1 MGVHLEDEYDM
12 VVKRFRRFKT
22 GAFCQRVR
30 RPALIIPLTMLLAS
44 AISFALTIP
53 VNATAVVATIH
64 VGGRPSG
71 VAVNPVTNRI
81 YVVNELDNNLYVIEG
96 ATNTVIAVIAVG
108 GLPVDVAVNP
118 VTNRIFV
125 ANESDDTVSVIDG
138 VNNTV
143 ITSIS
148 VDSAPAAVAVNSST
162 NRIYVANQVS
172 NTVSVIDGLTN
183 AVIATIP
190 VGSGPEGVAV
200 NSSTNRIYVG
210 NRDGDSVSVIDG
222 NTNTVLSAIP
232 LSIPAIR
239 VAVNSSTNRIYV
251 TGLSTNPV
259 IVVDGA
265 SDTVLTTIPVGL
277 GPYGVAV
284 NAWDNLIYV
293 ANSHGTNLSVID
305 GVNNSE
311 ISIIGVG
318 SFPVLT
324 DANPDTGF
332 IYVTD
337 FRDGNVWVLT
347 EPTAVGSVTP
357 NQGMQGQRLQVGV
370 SGSNFPRSA
379 SLNFGSDITVS
390 NVVVVSPTLITATLT
405 IGDNARTGL
414 RDVSVTTASGTVFAP
429 GAFTVT
435 QAPPPFVATT
445 PPPEGPPHSSSASSG
460 LVTPGPVP
468 LPNILVGSASLSA
481 ARVPP
486 GAPVTV
492 TASVS
497 NTGTV
502 AGSGVV
508 RLFVNG
514 QEEVQ
519 QGVNLNSGSISQVR
533 FTISRDEPGT
543 YTVNVGNVP
552 AGSFTVDAFAD
563 PNLILYFSAALV
575 AVSLVLGA
583 VYIYRRS

>member
-1 MGVHLEDEYDM
+1 
-12 VVKRFRRFKT
+12 
-22 GAFCQRVR
+22 
-30 RPALIIPLTMLLAS
+30 MLLAS

-53 VNATAVVATIH
+53 VNATAVVATVH
-64 VGGRPSG
+64 VGGWPSG

-81 YVVNELDNNLYVIEG
+81 YVVNQLDHNVSVIEG
-96 ATNTVIAVIAVG
+96 ATNTVIAVIPVG
-108 GLPVDVAVNP
+108 GAPMDVAVNP
-118 VTNRIFV
+118 ATNRIFV
-125 ANESDDTVSVIDG
+125 TNETDDTVSVIDG

-148 VDSAPAAVAVNSST
+148 VDSGPLGVAVNSST
-162 NRIYVANQVS
+162 NRIYVANQSS

-183 AVIATIP
+183 DRIATIL
-190 VGSGPEGVAV
+190 VGSGPSGVAV

-222 NTNTVLSAIP
+222 NTNTVVGNIP
-232 LSIPAIR
+232 LATPAIL

-259 IVVDGA
+259 TVVDGA
-265 SDTVLTTIPVGL
+265 SDTVLTTVPVGP

-293 ANSHGTNLSVID
+293 ANSHGNNLSVID

-311 ISIIGVG
+311 ISIIGIG
-318 SFPVLT
+318 SLPVLT
-324 DANPDTGF
+324 DVNPDTGF
-332 IYVTD
+332 IYVTN

-357 NQGMQGQRLQVGV
+357 NQGMQGQRLQVGIA
-370 SGSNFPRSA
+370 GSNFPRSA
-379 SLNFGSDITVS
+379 SLNFGSDITIS

-405 IGDNARTGL
+405 IGDNAQLGL
-414 RDVSVTTASGTVFAP
+414 RNVSVTTASGTVYAP
-429 GAFTVT
+429 GAFMVT

-445 PPPEGPPHSSSASSG
+445 PPPEGPPHSSSASNG
-460 LVTPGPVP
+460 FVTPGPVP
-468 LPNILVGSASLSA
+468 LPNILVDNASLSA
-481 ARVPP
+481 AMVPP
-486 GAPVTV
+486 GTPVTV
-492 TASVS
+492 TASVA
-497 NTGTV
+497 NTGTA
-502 AGSGVV
+502 AGSAVV

-514 QEEVQ
+514 QEEVR
-519 QGVNLNSGSISQVR
+519 QGVSVNGGRTSQVG

-543 YTVNVGNVP
+543 YSVYVGNVP

-575 AVSLVLGA
+575 VVSLVLGA
-583 VYIYRRS
+583 IYIYRRSYSSN

>member
-1 MGVHLEDEYDM
+1 
-12 VVKRFRRFKT
+12 
-22 GAFCQRVR
+22 
-30 RPALIIPLTMLLAS
+30 MLLAS

-81 YVVNELDNNLYVIEG
+81 YVVNELDQNLSVIEG
-96 ATNTVIAVIAVG
+96 ATNTVIALIPVG

-118 VTNRIFV
+118 ATNRIFV

-143 ITSIS
+143 ITSIP
-148 VDSAPAAVAVNSST
+148 VDSNPAAVAVNSST
-162 NRIYVANQVS
+162 NRIYVANQSS

-190 VGSGPEGVAV
+190 VGLGPDGVAV

-222 NTNTVLSAIP
+222 NTNTVIGAIP

-265 SDTVLTTIPVGL
+265 SDTVLTTVPVGL

-293 ANSHGTNLSVID
+293 ANSHGNNLSVID

-318 SFPVLT
+318 SLPVLT
-324 DANPDTGF
+324 DVNPDTGF
-332 IYVTD
+332 IYVTN
-337 FRDGNVWVLT
+337 FHDGNVWVLT
-347 EPTAVGSVTP
+347 EPAAVGSVTP
-357 NQGMQGQRLQVGV
+357 AQGMQGQRLQVGI

-379 SLNFGSDITVS
+379 SLNFGSDITIS
-390 NVVVVSPTLITATLT
+390 NVVVVSPTFITATLT

-414 RDVSVTTASGTVFAP
+414 WDVSVTTAAGTVYAP

-435 QAPPPFVATT
+435 QAPPPFVSTT
-445 PPPEGPPHSSSASSG
+445 PPGGPPHGSSVSNGFVSPS
-460 LVTPGPVP
+460 PVP

-481 ARVPP
+481 GRVPP
-486 GAPVTV
+486 GTPVTV
-492 TASVS
+492 TASVA
-497 NTGTV
+497 NTGTA
-502 AGSGVV
+502 AGSAVV

-514 QEEVQ
+514 QEEVR
-519 QGVNLNSGSISQVR
+519 QGVSVNSGRTSQVR

-543 YTVNVGNVP
+543 YTVYVGNVP
-552 AGSFTVDAFAD
+552 AGSFNVDVFAD

-575 AVSLVLGA
+575 VVSLVLGA